1 MTPNEAK
8 QQVLNDLRLKRN
20 AKLAQVQ
27 KNKTKAMQ
35 NETFVALDKK
45 ERELVLEISK
55 QLANNLIPTA
65 LEKELKSIKNQKA
78 KVLKSLNL
86 TQEDLQP
93 NFDCKIC
100 NDTGICE
107 NGICVCAKKQIL
119 NLLSEQSNLNP
130 LATFENF
137 KTDNTD
143 KPQTAF
149 LEKAKRFLVCWAQND
164 KKYANISNVIISGR
178 VGVGKTF
185 LAECTLSEFAKQG
198 KFVYKISAFAM
209 NELFTKFHTTFD
221 YTKQEYL
228 NELLFCDVL
237 LIDDLGTEP
246 LKANITIQYLLLLI
260 SERENLGKK
269 TIITTNLNQD
279 QIRETYHERVFS
291 RLVDKTK
298 NITIRLEGK
307 DLRFN

>member
-35 NETFVALDKK
+35 NEAFVALDKK

-55 QLANNLIPTA
+55 QLANNLTPTA

-130 LATFENF
+130 LANFENF
-137 KTDNTD
+137 KTDNAD
-143 KPQTAF
+143 KTQKAY
-149 LEKAKRFLVCWAQND
+149 LEKAKKFLICWAQND
-164 KKYANISNVIISGR
+164 KKYASISNVIISGR

-185 LAECTLSEFAKQG
+185 LAECTLSEFSKQG

-221 YTKQEYL
+221 YTKQDYL